1 MLKEGGGLS
10 EKCRFMLENI
20 TSEQRKLAPEVDC
33 KLGDNGL
40 TWPEN
45 QREGGKQGKEN
56 QTLLFNT
63 VEESTLLRG

>member
-10 EKCRFMLENI
+10 EKCRFMLENT

-33 KLGDNGL
+33 KLGVNGL

-45 QREGGKQGKEN
+45 QRKEGKQGKEN
-56 QTLLFNT
+56 QPLLFNT
-63 VEESTLLRG
+63 VEESTLLGG